1 MSGLKASGSTA
12 GEALI
17 RAQQKDPANGAK
29 PSKKKQQSPFKS
41 IKNTLLLRSHKHK
54 KSGANAELVSLNP
67 PKLRRDIVGK
77 SASREKADQ
86 KCQQR
91 FSAQRVTLF
100 KYEHVKVMN
109 CNASS
114 QRSNSDSSASTVTSQ
129 STVLRRS
136 SSRDNPSSG
145 SFKRETCLMSN
156 GVLEIYQIITYNV
169 KSPPQKMTYL
179 CLGRKGNIIHPILPR
194 LQVTR
199 LDSPEFKISILLFN
213 PERFWEIEFLPSG
226 ELAKLN
232 DQIIFEF
239 EGIISTI
246 CSYKSEKSLALDE
259 ALPPQQTPGTP
270 DSNESDLEYLLEDS
284 DESFDE
290 NVSITGSTCNKDDL
304 IHDAFQKAMKNI
316 AYLDASE
323 KGRGIENKRFS
334 SYPTSSIPSRLQYRS
349 PIVRSTSFPLRL
361 HSNNNDIVNFNI
373 LRGSWMDISLDDLRD
388 K

>member
-1 MSGLKASGSTA
+1 MSGLKASDSTA
-12 GEALI
+12 GEASL
-17 RAQQKDPANGAK
+17 QTKHKELSSGAK
-29 PSKKKQQSPFKS
+29 FMKKKQQSPFKS

-54 KSGANAELVSLNP
+54 KSGTSTELVSLNP
-67 PKLRRDIVGK
+67 PKLRRDTAGK
-77 SASREKADQ
+77 SKSSEKEIL

-91 FSAQRVTLF
+91 LSAQRVTLF
-100 KYEHVKVMN
+100 KYEHVRVMN
-109 CNASS
+109 CNTSS

-136 SSRDNPSSG
+136 SSRDDSSPG
-145 SFKRETCLMSN
+145 TFKRETCLMSN

-179 CLGRKGNIIHPILPR
+179 CLGRKGNIVHPILPR

-199 LDSPEFKISILLFN
+199 LDSPDFKISILLFN

-226 ELAKLN
+226 GLGKLD
-232 DQIIFEF
+232 DQIAFEF
-239 EGIISTI
+239 ESVISTI
-246 CSYKSEKSLALDE
+246 CSYRSEKILTSDE
-259 ALPPQQTPGTP
+259 TQPPEQLPGTS
-270 DSNESDLEYLLEDS
+270 DNDESDLEYLLEDS
-284 DESFDE
+284 DESSDDAGST
-290 NVSITGSTCNKDDL
+290 VGSTCNKDDL

-323 KGRGIENKRFS
+323 TARGVENKRFS
-334 SYPTSSIPSRLQYRS
+334 SYPVSSLPSRLQYRS

-361 HSNNNDIVNFNI
+361 HSNNNDIANFNI